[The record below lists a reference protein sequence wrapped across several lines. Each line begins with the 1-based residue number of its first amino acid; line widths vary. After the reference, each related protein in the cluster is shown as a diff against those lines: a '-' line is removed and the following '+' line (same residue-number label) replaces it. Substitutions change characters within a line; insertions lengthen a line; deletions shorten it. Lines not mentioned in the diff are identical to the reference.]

1 MQRTLS
7 TIGINTIGIN
17 NVGKNIIRKR
27 LKPIGLIALVA
38 TLSGCASWGVQPWDR
53 DLLAK
58 PQMAINASPLDQA
71 IDDHI
76 YFSKEASSGG
86 RSFAG
91 GGCGCN

>member
-1 MQRTLS
+1 MAKKISLLLLATVLVS
-7 TIGINTIGIN
+7 T
-17 NVGKNIIRKR
+17 V
-27 LKPIGLIALVA
+27 
-38 TLSGCASWGVQPWDR
+38 SGCSSLGVKPWER

-58 PQMAINASPLDQA
+58 PSMQLNSAPLDSA

-86 RSFAG
+86 RGFGG